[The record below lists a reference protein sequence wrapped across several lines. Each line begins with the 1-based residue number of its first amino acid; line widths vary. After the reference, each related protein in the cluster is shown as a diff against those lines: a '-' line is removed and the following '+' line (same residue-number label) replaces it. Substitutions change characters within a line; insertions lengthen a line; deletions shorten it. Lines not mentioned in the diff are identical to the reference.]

1 MTKPSPS
8 SPRSPRLGLALK
20 LGLVLSLA
28 LLPLGLISVYQT
40 SSVMAERRAASEA
53 ALLERTQRSVA
64 SSRELIRSAI
74 SAAQALT
81 ASTIMLQ
88 TEDDQCNRVFS
99 ELVKAA
105 PHYVFAGFVD
115 NDMQVVCSS
124 TGERRDLSGIDILNT
139 DFSSDSSNLVVLPQA
154 FFANFA
160 TLSATAPVY
169 SDGERLGVIW
179 IAVPLDVASETLT
192 GPGVTVDLAVF
203 NADGDVLARRNDDND
218 RRELLPVDITPAELA
233 ERGRNA
239 FRGVN
244 RAGETRDFAVVPIID
259 DRVYALGS
267 WPQINSRSFFSG
279 PDEVFALFF
288 PLVMW
293 VIALVIGYA
302 GINRLVIRH
311 VKRLRH
317 WMYLYSAGHGGL
329 DNATLDNAPS
339 EIEVLADAFRAMTW
353 RISEHERRQQED
365 LNQISTLFKE
375 VHHRVKN
382 NLQLISS
389 MMNMQIRTTQSEEAK
404 RLLRRVQDRVLA
416 LSSIHRHLYM
426 ARKLA
431 VIEADEL
438 LEEIIQKLVVV
449 SFVEGQGGKIDF
461 ATALDKINIDP
472 DQSVPLTLLATEA
485 TMNAVKYCGHDSSGH
500 AWINV
505 ALKRTPN
512 GEVTLSVVNSLSPD
526 GTRAVDASDLASSGL
541 GSKLI
546 ESFASQLNGTLEIEE
561 NEEHYELHVTFTPL
575 EVEDPLHAR
584 YDEDRYFTDRK

>member
-1 MTKPSPS
+1 MTQPSPS

-20 LGLVLSLA
+20 LGLVLSVA
-28 LLPLGLISVYQT
+28 ILPLGLISVYQT
-40 SSVMAERRAASEA
+40 SSVMAERRAVSEA
-53 ALLERTQRSVA
+53 ALLERTQRAVA

-74 SAAQALT
+74 SAANALT
-81 ASTIMLQ
+81 ASAIVLQ
-88 TEDDQCNRVFS
+88 TEDDQCDRVFS

-105 PHYVFAGFVD
+105 PQYVFAGFVD
-115 NDMQVVCSS
+115 NDMQVSCSS
-124 TGERRDLSGIDILNT
+124 TGERRDLSGIDMLNT
-139 DFSSDSSNLVVLPQA
+139 EFSSDSSELVVLPQA

-179 IAVPLDVASETLT
+179 IAVPLEVASETLT
-192 GPGVTVDLAVF
+192 GSGVTVDLAVF
-203 NADGDVLARRNDDND
+203 NTGGDVLATRNYDDN
-218 RRELLPVDITPAELA
+218 RRDLLPVDMAPAELA

-267 WPQINSRSFFSG
+267 WPPISSRSFFSG
-279 PDEVFALFF
+279 PDEMFALFF

-293 VIALVIGYA
+293 VIALVVGYV

-311 VKRLRH
+311 VRRLRH

-329 DNATLDNAPS
+329 DNAKLDNAPP
-339 EIEVLADAFRAMTW
+339 EIEVMADAFRAMTW

-389 MMNMQIRTTQSEEAK
+389 MMNMQIRATQSEEAK

-431 VIEADEL
+431 AIEADEL

-485 TMNAVKYCGHDSSGH
+485 AMNAVKYCGYDSSGH

-505 ALKRTPN
+505 ALKRTSN

-526 GTRAVDASDLASSGL
+526 GARAVDASDLASSGL

-561 NEEHYELHVTFTPL
+561 NNEHFELHVTFTPL

-584 YDEDRYFTDRK
+584 YDEDLYFAHRQ